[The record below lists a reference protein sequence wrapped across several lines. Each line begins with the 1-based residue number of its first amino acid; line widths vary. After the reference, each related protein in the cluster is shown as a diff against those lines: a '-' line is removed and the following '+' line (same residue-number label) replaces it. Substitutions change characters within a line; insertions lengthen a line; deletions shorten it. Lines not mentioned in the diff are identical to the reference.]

1 MSAPRVVLV
10 TRSFWPL
17 IGGPEVMLARLAAGL
32 HARGAVVTV
41 LTACWQLGWP
51 TTFEDR
57 GVHVVRLP
65 PPVGRR
71 WATLAYVARL
81 VRWLRDHHREFDLVY
96 VSELKYEA
104 YAALFASRR
113 AGFPVVLRA
122 EHAGLAGDCHW
133 QLTARCGRRIKRR
146 CQRAAAIVAPTAA
159 VERELVAAGYPRQ
172 RLHTIPGGVPIA
184 APEPGDRTE
193 ARTALAQTDPHLA
206 LAGSG
211 PLVVYVGRLW
221 AEAKGL
227 DDLIVAWRKVVNAC
241 PQARLWMVGEG
252 PDADHLRARVA
263 KLNLAAN
270 VAFAG
275 AFDDVDDFLQ
285 AADLFVM
292 PARESRASLAL
303 MEAMAWGL
311 PIVATATGETQAL
324 IDHGRQGWLVPP
336 ANPAALAKGILHVG
350 QNSQLAAAL
359 GGAARL
365 RASHDFNL
373 ERVVEQHLLL
383 FQETLDESH
392 SA

>member
-1 MSAPRVVLV
+1 
-10 TRSFWPL
+10 
-17 IGGPEVMLARLAAGL
+17 MLARLATGL
-32 HARGAVVTV
+32 HARGAAVTV
-41 LTACWQLGWP
+41 LTACWQPDWP

-81 VRWLRDHHREFDLVY
+81 ARWLRDHHGEFDLVY
-96 VSELKYEA
+96 VSELKHEA

-146 CQRAAAIVAPTAA
+146 CQQAAAIVAPTAA
-159 VERELVAAGYPRQ
+159 VERELIAAGYPRQ
-172 RLHTIPGGVPIA
+172 RLHTIRSGVPIA
-184 APEPGDRTE
+184 AATAPADRAE
-193 ARTALAQTDPHLA
+193 ARTALAQTDSHLA
-206 LAGSG
+206 LAGTG

-227 DDLIVAWRKVVNAC
+227 DDLLVAWRRVIDAF
-241 PQARLWMVGEG
+241 PQARLWLVGEG
-252 PDADHLRARVA
+252 PDADRLRARVVE
-263 KLNLAAN
+263 LDLVPN

-303 MEAMAWGL
+303 LEAMAWGL

-324 IDHGRQGWLVPP
+324 IDHERQGWLVPP
-336 ANPAALAKGILHVG
+336 GDPAAQADGILHVV
-350 QNSQLAAAL
+350 QNPELAAAL

-365 RASHDFNL
+365 RATHEFNL
-373 ERVVEQHLLL
+373 DRVVEQHLLL
-383 FQETLDESH
+383 FQETLDPSR